1 MAELRVFDREQDELV
16 VEHNR
21 LVDQK
26 MLLMLDLGLTPR
38 GGEEIGLM
46 SLCVTQG
53 QGNVIV
59 ASRGFGDHPCPPS
72 APGRHSRF
80 SLWDGSEES
89 KPSDRSLQL
98 GAPAV
103 QRGAH
108 FAIRTSRGGRWPI
121 ASMMGTSVPISAS
134 RVATVRLT
142 SCSRKSRG
150 TPSTL
155 RSRIIALFG
164 TSM

>member
-1 MAELRVFDREQDELV
+1 
-16 VEHNR
+16 
-21 LVDQK
+21 
-26 MLLMLDLGLTPR
+26 
-38 GGEEIGLM
+38 M

-89 KPSDRSLQL
+89 KPSDDSVQL
-98 GAPAV
+98 GAPAL

-108 FAIRTSRGGRWPI
+108 FADRGVDLSGPHKPRWP
-121 ASMMGTSVPISAS
+121 
-134 RVATVRLT
+134 VAEDCLDDGDMRAYLGQPGRNGPPDV
-142 SCSRKSRG
+142 
-150 TPSTL
+150 
-155 RSRIIALFG
+155 
-164 TSM
+164 M